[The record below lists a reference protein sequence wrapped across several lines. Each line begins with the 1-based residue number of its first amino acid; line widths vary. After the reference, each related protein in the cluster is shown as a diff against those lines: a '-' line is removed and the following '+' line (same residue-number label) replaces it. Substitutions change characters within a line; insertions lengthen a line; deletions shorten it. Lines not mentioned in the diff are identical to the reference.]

1 MKLFLDTNIFVEFV
15 GRRDQFES
23 VSRIIDAILEDE
35 HIAFIS
41 TGCVYTLTYLFE
53 RTLKEQDIHRP
64 EQTQRLRMLLSEVL
78 NLATVVPLSHT
89 ETEKAFRSWKND
101 RKAFFILI
109 FKHQKI
115 TALRDIRKAVKILFI
130 SRFRKTHQ

>member
-41 TGCVYTLTYLFE
+41 TGCVYVSVGTS
-53 RTLKEQDIHRP
+53 
-64 EQTQRLRMLLSEVL
+64 LLYMNCESVKGGGD
-78 NLATVVPLSHT
+78 LSM
-89 ETEKAFRSWKND
+89 FPPR
-101 RKAFFILI
+101 
-109 FKHQKI
+109 
-115 TALRDIRKAVKILFI
+115 
-130 SRFRKTHQ
+130 